1 MKTIQVAGPVS
12 CTQDTH
18 RRAMDVVVNRLLRL
32 PLSPA
37 GIEEEIKQH
46 IEAFAFLNGLHLD
59 IHAMIRRRSLR
70 LHLNQSALP
79 ASSRIDTRRPKWIRL
94 PDPEKSAS
102 VL

>member
-1 MKTIQVAGPVS
+1 
-12 CTQDTH
+12 
-18 RRAMDVVVNRLLRL
+18 MDVVVNRLLRL

-70 LHLNQSALP
+70 LHLNQSSLP
-79 ASSRIDTRRPKWIRL
+79 ASSLIDTRRPKWIFHCFVTTFHYCERGR
-94 PDPEKSAS
+94 
-102 VL
+102 VQ